1 MVPDDLHKHLKIC
14 AVEKDTTMNDI
25 ILSAVKTHVDECCVH
40 VNVAPD
46 SAP

>member
-14 AVEKDTTMNDI
+14 AVENDTTLNKL
-25 ILSAVKTHVDECCVH
+25 ILKAVKAHIQFCNTD

-46 SAP
+46 